1 MSRSI
6 SQIFVLNGFQGCT
19 VMDSIKTS
27 SFSSFT
33 LSDDSYVGTNSI
45 VYKLHVFSSLNYLCV
60 FSLER
65 AVMEIM
71 RVHDPWS
78 NSFPG

>member
-1 MSRSI
+1 MSRST

-71 RVHDPWS
+71 
-78 NSFPG
+78 